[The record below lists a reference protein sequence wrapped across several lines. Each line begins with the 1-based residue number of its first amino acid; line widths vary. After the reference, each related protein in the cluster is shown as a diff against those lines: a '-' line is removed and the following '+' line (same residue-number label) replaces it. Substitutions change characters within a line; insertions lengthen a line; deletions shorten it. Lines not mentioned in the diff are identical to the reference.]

1 MPTSHELSAFVT
13 SADGTPIAFD
23 RLGEGPPLIV
33 VGGMLCDRH
42 QTRPLALA
50 FSAFATVLNV
60 DRRGRGASGD
70 TPPYSLE
77 REFDDLAAIIE
88 AAGGGATL
96 YGHSSGAGL
105 ALRAAALG
113 LPVTRLI
120 LHEPPFGSDEPEATT
135 AAKALAASVVAALDA
150 GRSADAIKVFLT
162 AAGLPPDA
170 VSAMCADPRLVAM
183 AHTMRYD
190 IEVMGEMVTG
200 GTLPEDEVRAI
211 GVPTLV
217 LAGGASPAFFCDT
230 AARIAHSLRDGRLQ
244 ILPGEGHEPTPEVV
258 SAAITGFLGE
268 ERER

>member
-1 MPTSHELSAFVT
+1 M
-13 SADGTPIAFD
+13 
-23 RLGEGPPLIV
+23 
-33 VGGMLCDRH
+33 
-42 QTRPLALA
+42 A
-50 FSAFATVLNV
+50 FSSFATVLNV

-70 TPPYSLE
+70 TPPYSLK

-88 AAGGGATL
+88 AAGGGVTL

-105 ALRAAALG
+105 ALRAAAHG

-120 LHEPPFGSDEPEATT
+120 LHEPPFGADDAESTT
-135 AAKALAASVVAALDA
+135 AAKALAGSVVAALDA
-150 GRSADAIKVFLT
+150 GRGADAIEVFMT

-170 VSAMCADPRLVAM
+170 VSAMCEDPRLVAM

-211 GVPTLV
+211 EVPTLV
-217 LAGGASPAFFCDT
+217 LAGDASPAFFRDT
-230 AARIAHSLRDGRLQ
+230 AARIAGILRDGRLQ

-258 SAAITGFLGE
+258 AAAVRGFLASGTE
-268 ERER
+268 PGPHATSVRRRSSPAP

>member
-1 MPTSHELSAFVT
+1 MAGAPA
-13 SADGTPIAFD
+13 
-23 RLGEGPPLIV
+23 
-33 VGGMLCDRH
+33 
-42 QTRPLALA
+42 
-50 FSAFATVLNV
+50 ATLH
-60 DRRGRGASGD
+60 
-70 TPPYSLE
+70 PYSLK

-105 ALRAAALG
+105 ALRAAAHG

-120 LHEPPFGSDEPEATT
+120 LHEPPFGADDAESTT
-135 AAKALAASVVAALDA
+135 AAKALAGSVVAALDA
-150 GRSADAIKVFLT
+150 GRGADAIEVFMT

-170 VSAMCADPRLVAM
+170 VSAMCEDPRLVAM

-211 GVPTLV
+211 EVPTLV
-217 LAGGASPAFFCDT
+217 LAGDASPAFFRDT
-230 AARIAHSLRDGRLQ
+230 AARIAGILRDGRLQ

-258 SAAITGFLGE
+258 AAAVRGFLASGTE
-268 ERER
+268 PGPHATSVRRRSSPAP